1 MPIKRI
7 PEFITRILT
16 GAGAIHADGNIEPKI
31 HNDFDDATMQNMM
44 TRGSLVPGDELEAG
58 NDEASRMEDKLMKDL
73 FDGEVDESNS
83 GSDSSSE
90 VDD

>member
-1 MPIKRI
+1 
-7 PEFITRILT
+7 
-16 GAGAIHADGNIEPKI
+16 
-31 HNDFDDATMQNMM
+31 
-44 TRGSLVPGDELEAG
+44 VPGDELEDG

>member
-7 PEFITRILT
+7 PEFITTILK
-16 GAGAIHADGNIEPKI
+16 GAGAIHADGNIEPKT
-31 HNDFDDATMQNMM
+31 HDDFDNATW
-44 TRGSLVPGDELEAG
+44 SLVPGDELEDG